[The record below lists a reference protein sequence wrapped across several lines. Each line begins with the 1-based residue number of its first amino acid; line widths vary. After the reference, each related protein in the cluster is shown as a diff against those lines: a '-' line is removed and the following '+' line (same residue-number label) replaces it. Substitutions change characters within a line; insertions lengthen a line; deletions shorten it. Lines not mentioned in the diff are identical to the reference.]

1 MIIRLKK
8 ILLFTLILGLSQP
21 LFSQEKHIKGYFEK
35 QRDRKFCFYPST
47 LRMVNISN
55 NEAYNEMVSGV
66 NKLLIYTLD
75 STARANDMASKMID
89 TYRRL
94 EYDEYVSMVGGSTEM
109 MIYGKDDVEAMVGYF
124 SEKDM
129 IMAFYLDGVIEFQKI
144 PTLFNT
150 LKENDLLDVFNLTDK
165 LN

>member
-1 MIIRLKK
+1 
-8 ILLFTLILGLSQP
+8 
-21 LFSQEKHIKGYFEK
+21 
-35 QRDRKFCFYPST
+35 
-47 LRMVNISN
+47 
-55 NEAYNEMVSGV
+55 MVSGV

-89 TYRRL
+89 TYRGL
-94 EYDEYVSMVGGSTEM
+94 EFDEYVSMLGGTTEM
-109 MIYGKDDVEAMVGYF
+109 MIYGKEDVHAIVGYF
-124 SEKDM
+124 AEKDM
-129 IMAFYLDGVIEFQKI
+129 IIAFYLDGVIEFQKI